1 MNDIDRDTH
10 DHDLTYEN
18 EQSTVTI
25 PLKEYDKLKSQGN
38 YITDP
43 SLISIIDKLEEH
55 NMSEQNQIEDIKFNG
70 KNLYKEESF
79 TDLEVGTIRK
89 LTPIHPDGT
98 EDNERK
104 ASFTATTN
112 IMTPSGALPL
122 NGEIEAD
129 SLESFVSF
137 LNDQPYIFINLV
149 FVY

>member
-1 MNDIDRDTH
+1 
-10 DHDLTYEN
+10 
-18 EQSTVTI
+18 
-25 PLKEYDKLKSQGN
+25 
-38 YITDP
+38 
-43 SLISIIDKLEEH
+43 
-55 NMSEQNQIEDIKFNG
+55 MSEQNQIEDIKFNG

-79 TDLEVGTIRK
+79 TDLEVGNIRK

-129 SLESFVSF
+129 SLEEAIAGFSEAVNKA
-137 LNDQPYIFINLV
+137 LQKLQDDMMKMQQEQANKIVTPDELRGGKDLII
-149 FVY
+149 

>member
-1 MNDIDRDTH
+1 
-10 DHDLTYEN
+10 
-18 EQSTVTI
+18 
-25 PLKEYDKLKSQGN
+25 
-38 YITDP
+38 
-43 SLISIIDKLEEH
+43 
-55 NMSEQNQIEDIKFNG
+55 MSEQNQIEDIKFNG
-70 KNLYKEESF
+70 KNLFKEESF

-129 SLESFVSF
+129 SLQEAIAGFSEAVNKA
-137 LNDQPYIFINLV
+137 LQKLQDDMMKMQQEQANKIVTPDELRGGKDLII
-149 FVY
+149 

>member
-1 MNDIDRDTH
+1 
-10 DHDLTYEN
+10 
-18 EQSTVTI
+18 
-25 PLKEYDKLKSQGN
+25 
-38 YITDP
+38 
-43 SLISIIDKLEEH
+43 
-55 NMSEQNQIEDIKFNG
+55 MSEQNQIEDIKFNG

-129 SLESFVSF
+129 SLEEAIAGFSEAVNKA
-137 LNDQPYIFINLV
+137 LQKLQDDMMKMQQEQANKIVTPDELRGGKDLII
-149 FVY
+149 

>member
-1 MNDIDRDTH
+1 
-10 DHDLTYEN
+10 
-18 EQSTVTI
+18 
-25 PLKEYDKLKSQGN
+25 
-38 YITDP
+38 
-43 SLISIIDKLEEH
+43 
-55 NMSEQNQIEDIKFNG
+55 MSEQNQIEDIKFNG
-70 KNLYKEESF
+70 KNLFKEESF

-129 SLESFVSF
+129 SLEEAIAGFFEAVNKA
-137 LNDQPYIFINLV
+137 LQKLQDDMMKMQQEQANKIVTPDELRGGKDLII
-149 FVY
+149 

>member
-1 MNDIDRDTH
+1 
-10 DHDLTYEN
+10 
-18 EQSTVTI
+18 
-25 PLKEYDKLKSQGN
+25 
-38 YITDP
+38 
-43 SLISIIDKLEEH
+43 
-55 NMSEQNQIEDIKFNG
+55 MSEQNQIDDIKFNG

-129 SLESFVSF
+129 SLEEAIAGFSEAVNKA
-137 LNDQPYIFINLV
+137 LQKLQDDMMKMQQEQANKIVTPDELRGGKDLII
-149 FVY
+149 

>member
-1 MNDIDRDTH
+1 
-10 DHDLTYEN
+10 
-18 EQSTVTI
+18 
-25 PLKEYDKLKSQGN
+25 
-38 YITDP
+38 
-43 SLISIIDKLEEH
+43 
-55 NMSEQNQIEDIKFNG
+55 MSEQNQIEDIKFNG
-70 KNLYKEESF
+70 ENLFKEESF

-129 SLESFVSF
+129 SLEEAIAGFSEAVNKA
-137 LNDQPYIFINLV
+137 LQKLQDDMMKMQQEQANKIVTPDELRGGKDLII
-149 FVY
+149 

>member
-1 MNDIDRDTH
+1 MN
-10 DHDLTYEN
+10 
-18 EQSTVTI
+18 
-25 PLKEYDKLKSQGN
+25 
-38 YITDP
+38 
-43 SLISIIDKLEEH
+43 
-55 NMSEQNQIEDIKFNG
+55 EQNQIEDIKFNG
-70 KNLYKEESF
+70 KNLFKEESF

-129 SLESFVSF
+129 SLEEAIAGFSEAVNKA
-137 LNDQPYIFINLV
+137 LQKLQDDMMKMQQEQANKIVTPDELRGGKDLII
-149 FVY
+149 

>member
-1 MNDIDRDTH
+1 
-10 DHDLTYEN
+10 
-18 EQSTVTI
+18 
-25 PLKEYDKLKSQGN
+25 
-38 YITDP
+38 
-43 SLISIIDKLEEH
+43 
-55 NMSEQNQIEDIKFNG
+55 MSEQNQIEDIKFNG
-70 KNLYKEESF
+70 ENLFKEESF

-129 SLESFVSF
+129 SLEEAIAGFSEAVNKA
-137 LNDQPYIFINLV
+137 LQKLQDDMMKMRQEQANKIVTPDELRGGKDLII
-149 FVY
+149 

>member
-1 MNDIDRDTH
+1 
-10 DHDLTYEN
+10 
-18 EQSTVTI
+18 
-25 PLKEYDKLKSQGN
+25 
-38 YITDP
+38 
-43 SLISIIDKLEEH
+43 
-55 NMSEQNQIEDIKFNG
+55 MSEQNQIEDIKFNG
-70 KNLYKEESF
+70 KNLFKEESF

-129 SLESFVSF
+129 SLEEAIAGFSEAVNKA
-137 LNDQPYIFINLV
+137 LQKLQDDMMKMQQEQANKIVTPDELRGGKDLII
-149 FVY
+149 

>member
-1 MNDIDRDTH
+1 
-10 DHDLTYEN
+10 
-18 EQSTVTI
+18 
-25 PLKEYDKLKSQGN
+25 
-38 YITDP
+38 
-43 SLISIIDKLEEH
+43 
-55 NMSEQNQIEDIKFNG
+55 MSEQNQIEDIKFNG
-70 KNLYKEESF
+70 ENLYKEESF

-129 SLESFVSF
+129 SLEEAIAGFSEAVNKA
-137 LNDQPYIFINLV
+137 LQKLQDDMMKMQQEQANKIVTPDELRGGKDLII
-149 FVY
+149 

>member
-1 MNDIDRDTH
+1 
-10 DHDLTYEN
+10 
-18 EQSTVTI
+18 
-25 PLKEYDKLKSQGN
+25 
-38 YITDP
+38 
-43 SLISIIDKLEEH
+43 
-55 NMSEQNQIEDIKFNG
+55 MSEQNQIEDIKFNG
-70 KNLYKEESF
+70 ENLFKEESF

-129 SLESFVSF
+129 SLEDAIAGFSEAVNKA
-137 LNDQPYIFINLV
+137 LQKLQDDMMKMQQEQANKIVTPDELRGGKDLII
-149 FVY
+149 